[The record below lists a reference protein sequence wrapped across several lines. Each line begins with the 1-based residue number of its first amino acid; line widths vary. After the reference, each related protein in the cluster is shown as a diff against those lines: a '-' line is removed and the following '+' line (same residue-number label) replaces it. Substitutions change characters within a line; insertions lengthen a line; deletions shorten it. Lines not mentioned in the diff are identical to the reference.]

1 MLKKVLLLSSLTL
14 LAACNET
21 DSNDIS
27 TDKLVLNGSL
37 FVENDAAKMI
47 VDFTKEKSHV
57 TVVLNGGDFVQATDS
72 KSTNVMEYQD
82 DTIWGSS
89 YRATLPLDINN
100 SYKVIFNRAAQNQKF
115 ESTFPAIPAAFSI
128 VAPIDKQTFSVTSNP
143 TIDVKWDN
151 KIPSDKLFLRGRYS
165 CGWTANPAVLDAKS
179 QKMLSELTN
188 GQAIDITLNDK
199 ERDLKT
205 RILHVQE
212 AVQSMT
218 EGLKN
223 SYPDSTL
230 TFNGCDVDLEL
241 IAKSFSTASA
251 EFSGK
256 SELQS
261 YRKVTM
267 ETTLTP

>member
-1 MLKKVLLLSSLTL
+1 
-14 LAACNET
+14 
-21 DSNDIS
+21 
-27 TDKLVLNGSL
+27 
-37 FVENDAAKMI
+37 
-47 VDFTKEKSHV
+47 
-57 TVVLNGGDFVQATDS
+57 
-72 KSTNVMEYQD
+72 
-82 DTIWGSS
+82 
-89 YRATLPLDINN
+89 
-100 SYKVIFNRAAQNQKF
+100 
-115 ESTFPAIPAAFSI
+115 
-128 VAPIDKQTFSVTSNP
+128 
-143 TIDVKWDN
+143 DVKWDN